1 MNWWSRTK
9 NQRFFSS
16 QTVRECGRW
25 IFFGISFFWAWNLN
39 HLSHPLMPFDAEND
53 FSEKK
58 IARFFVWKSQKTV
71 SRVKKNWRGV
81 KNFDQKPKKCTI
93 EVDLKISY
101 MSRFSASLFISKILL
116 SSKKA
121 VVWWDAKI
129 SYFLFY
135 PKIHNSPQK
144 NSEKKRN

>member
-1 MNWWSRTK
+1 MNFEKVSENWDFWEFLSKLIHKWWIDGVEQKISV
-9 NQRFFSS
+9 FSS

-58 IARFFVWKSQKTV
+58 KSLGFLFENHKKTV

-101 MSRFSASLFISKILL
+101 MSRFSASLFISK
-116 SSKKA
+116 
-121 VVWWDAKI
+121 
-129 SYFLFY
+129 FY
-135 PKIHNSPQK
+135 CPR
-144 NSEKKRN
+144 KKR